1 MYYVEYQTLFNR
13 LYIQEK
19 KMIGKRDICIEC
31 VYQLDNVSCF
41 TQSNAHMQLI

>member
-1 MYYVEYQTLFNR
+1 
-13 LYIQEK
+13 
-19 KMIGKRDICIEC
+19 MIGKRDIGIEC